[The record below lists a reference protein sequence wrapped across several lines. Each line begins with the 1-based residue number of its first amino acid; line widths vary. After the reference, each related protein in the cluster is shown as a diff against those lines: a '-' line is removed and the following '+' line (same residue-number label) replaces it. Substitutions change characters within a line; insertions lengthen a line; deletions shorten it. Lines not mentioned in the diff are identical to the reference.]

1 MELVFKTYSNTSIIH
16 KGVYVYFE
24 YIQNVFQIYTQHIKA
39 ILQVHPKLIISTKT
53 IIRLLYL
60 LQSLDYYCC
69 YYY

>member
-39 ILQVHPKLIISTKT
+39 ILQVHPKLLLLNFDCFSFNNDKNEII
-53 IIRLLYL
+53 IIYYL
-60 LQSLDYYCC
+60 
-69 YYY
+69 